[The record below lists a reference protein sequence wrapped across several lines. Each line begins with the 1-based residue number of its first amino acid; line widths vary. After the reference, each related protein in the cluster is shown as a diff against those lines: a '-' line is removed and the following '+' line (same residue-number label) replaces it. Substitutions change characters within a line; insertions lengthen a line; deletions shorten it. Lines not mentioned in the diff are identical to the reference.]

1 MANEQ
6 YSQAMEYL
14 NDMEDKKVANQQIKK
29 IQCKEAKSYFEKEEY
44 DKAIAIYHKWGEK
57 EEERKVIQQKALML
71 LYENKFT
78 EAIKLYEQI
87 KDEDNLIFAYGRL
100 ARYYR
105 DSGEYDKAI
114 EIYNKISFRR
124 KQVFRNIYIS

>member
-1 MANEQ
+1 
-6 YSQAMEYL
+6 
-14 NDMEDKKVANQQIKK
+14 
-29 IQCKEAKSYFEKEEY
+29 
-44 DKAIAIYHKWGEK
+44 
-57 EEERKVIQQKALML
+57 ML

-114 EIYNKISFRR
+114 EIYNKIDSEEGKESVYEFQAYNLIDQKRYDEVE
-124 KQVFRNIYIS
+124 KLYKYIKDENILKDIQEEVCRQKTEN

>member
-1 MANEQ
+1 
-6 YSQAMEYL
+6 
-14 NDMEDKKVANQQIKK
+14 
-29 IQCKEAKSYFEKEEY
+29 
-44 DKAIAIYHKWGEK
+44 
-57 EEERKVIQQKALML
+57 ML

-114 EIYNKISFRR
+114 EINCIRR
-124 KQVFRNIYIS
+124 

>member
-1 MANEQ
+1 
-6 YSQAMEYL
+6 
-14 NDMEDKKVANQQIKK
+14 
-29 IQCKEAKSYFEKEEY
+29 
-44 DKAIAIYHKWGEK
+44 
-57 EEERKVIQQKALML
+57 ML

-87 KDEDNLIFAYGRL
+87 KDEDNLIFAYDRL

-114 EIYNKISFRR
+114 EIYNKIDSEEGKESVYEFQAYNLIDQKRYDEVE
-124 KQVFRNIYIS
+124 KLYKYIKNKNIIKDIQEEVSRQKTEN